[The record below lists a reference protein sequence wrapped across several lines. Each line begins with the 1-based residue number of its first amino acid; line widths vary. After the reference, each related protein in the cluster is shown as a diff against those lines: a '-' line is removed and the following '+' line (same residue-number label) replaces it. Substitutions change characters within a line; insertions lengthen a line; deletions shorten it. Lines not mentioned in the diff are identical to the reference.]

1 MQYSVLFS
9 RSCVLGLLGALLL
22 AGTAY
27 DLSFQ
32 LMSWVLLV
40 RQEQRAPSEADYSP
54 ISGGGDERAEETE
67 PRSILGGRNSSY
79 QSSERSRPPGAD
91 ENDEDLLPPARSN
104 AITPSFL
111 APDAD
116 ADDRHQQ
123 QQRYRGSLDDP
134 RPPPLS
140 ASGDVARQTSINAT
154 DEEAGGGGGRTR
166 RPPRPWR
173 HGALGRVLLC
183 FSLPA
188 NIGKIFHVAPAKAD
202 SEQLDCLH
210 GLRTLCMLWVI
221 WGHTYVFAANYS
233 GASLSLSKLM
243 HRICLQ

>member
-1 MQYSVLFS
+1 M
-9 RSCVLGLLGALLL
+9 LGLLGALLL

-27 DLSFQ
+27 DLSYQ
-32 LMSWVLLV
+32 LMSWVLLI
-40 RQEQRAPSEADYSP
+40 RQEQRAQSEVYAP
-54 ISGGGDERAEETE
+54 IGGEERAQETE
-67 PRSILGGRNSSY
+67 RTLLLGGRSSF
-79 QSSERSRPPGAD
+79 QRSERSRPPGAE
-91 ENDEDLLPPARSN
+91 ENDEDLLPPAHSN
-104 AITPSFL
+104 AIMPSFL

-116 ADDRHQQ
+116 ANDRHQQ
-123 QQRYRGSLDDP
+123 RSRGAPGARDRGSLDDP

-140 ASGDVARQTSINAT
+140 ASGEVARQTSLNAT
-154 DEEAGGGGGRTR
+154 DEEAGGGGSRTR

-173 HGALGRVLLC
+173 HKALGHVLLC

-188 NIGKIFHVAPAKAD
+188 NIGKIFHVAPAKVD

-233 GASLSLSKLM
+233 GASLSHM
-243 HRICLQ
+243 